1 MARQSHFAS
10 SARGFSCFCFI
21 SGHRIFVTT
30 PHYFDLSSYPEMLKS
45 NFFSAKNFNI
55 FYDFGREKKSYI
67 GDSFT
72 DKAKNISDKAK
83 KISDKASRNS

>member
-1 MARQSHFAS
+1 
-10 SARGFSCFCFI
+10 
-21 SGHRIFVTT
+21 
-30 PHYFDLSSYPEMLKS
+30 MLKS

-72 DKAKNISDKAK
+72 AKAY
-83 KISDKASRNS
+83 KISV